1 MPPTEISVLFSDKI
15 SAKKEPD
22 LETICLAKKKK
33 KTQKFRSD
41 HYLDKRNLNQK
52 TKLRLFLFVLFFK
65 KKKIKI
71 IRKAKD
77 YNKITYTK
85 L

>member
-33 KTQKFRSD
+33 K
-41 HYLDKRNLNQK
+41 NQNS
-52 TKLRLFLFVLFFK
+52 VM
-65 KKKIKI
+65 I
-71 IRKAKD
+71 IIF
-77 YNKITYTK
+77 ITNN
-85 L
+85 